1 MSEDTES
8 DAIHILSSDDPLLD
22 WRTVKYPGQK
32 KVALTLGLGSGAFRH
47 PDDPWNVIT
56 VVSDFGPK
64 FNRNTARAIL
74 GDKAKLSEKAL
85 QRVRIRPF
93 RDYAPMICRLFLR
106 PETGTFSVLDMIALK
121 DKAGVPLLRPLVP
134 KDSDISTATPV
145 DAEGVVRL
153 ADGTIWLCG
162 ETGPSL
168 IRCAPD
174 GRMLKRFVPEGK
186 AGDFDNPG
194 TEIVATLPAV
204 LTKIQRNR
212 GFEAIT
218 LSEDGRSLW
227 LAVQSPL
234 ANPDE
239 AAFEDSRTVRLFR
252 MDLETETMAEEYAY
266 RLDPPDTFRFDKGPK
281 PADLRI
287 SGLAPLSGGDL
298 LVLERTDKTTKLVRI
313 GLTSATNILGSR
325 WDDLKTAPSLELF
338 DNLEAADV
346 VPVAKQPVFDSFDDA
361 PDGPEKF
368 EGVAVLGDGRLA
380 LINDNDFGL
389 GGAETRVMLLGGRF
403 VDALR

>member
-74 GDKAKLSEKAL
+74 GDKAKLSDKAL

-121 DKAGVPLLRPLVP
+121 DKAGTPLLRPLIA
-134 KDSDISTATPV
+134 KDSDDPVATPV

-153 ADGTIWLCG
+153 ADGTFWLCG

-168 IRCAPD
+168 IQCAPD
-174 GRMLKRFVPEGK
+174 GRMLKRFVPKGK

-194 TEIVATLPAV
+194 TEIVPTLPAV
-204 LTKIQRNR
+204 LAKIQRNR

-218 LSEDGRSLW
+218 LSEDGTSLW
-227 LAVQSPL
+227 IAVQSPL

-252 MDLETETMAEEYAY
+252 MDLETESMAEEYAY
-266 RLDPPDTFRFDKGPK
+266 RLDPPETFRFDKRPK

-287 SGLAPLSGGDL
+287 SGLAPLPGGDL
-298 LVLERTDKTTKLVRI
+298 MVLERTDKTTKLVRI
-313 GLTSATNILGSR
+313 SISGATDILGSR
-325 WDDLKTAPSLELF
+325 WDDLKTAPSLELQ
-338 DNLEAADV
+338 DDLEAVDV
-346 VPVAKQPVFDSFDDA
+346 IPVAKHPVFDSFDDA
-361 PDGPEKF
+361 PDAPEKF

-389 GGAETRVMLLGGRF
+389 DGAETRIMLLGGRF
-403 VDALR
+403 QVG